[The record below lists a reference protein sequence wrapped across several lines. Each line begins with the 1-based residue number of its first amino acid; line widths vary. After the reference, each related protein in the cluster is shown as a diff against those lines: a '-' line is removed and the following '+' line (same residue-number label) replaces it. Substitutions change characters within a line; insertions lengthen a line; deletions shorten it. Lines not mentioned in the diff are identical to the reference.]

1 MDKSDLIFLEAC
13 RKVMTEDQFNDFVEE
28 FNDFVEELTERAR
41 RETITQ
47 KLIIQLLEKRLADL
61 KEEVNLYRLLSEELH
76 NRIEERDN
84 KNKGLKWVK

>member
-84 KNKGLKWVK
+84 KNKGLK